1 MNPDPLDLAIEVAA
15 RAHRGQRRDGDHP
28 LPYFTHP
35 IEVLVN
41 LRHVGGVSDPRALV
55 AAVLHDTLEETDLTA
70 DEIEAQFGSQVRALV
85 VELTRKEPS
94 DDERAGL
101 TKSEIWSLRS
111 EMLLSEIQR
120 MSPAAQTV
128 KLADRLSNVR
138 EGKRTKRNGKLE
150 RYLAQ
155 TRRILEIV
163 SRDVNPGLWDA
174 IQAELPA
181 GA

>member
-1 MNPDPLDLAIEVAA
+1 
-15 RAHRGQRRDGDHP
+15 
-28 LPYFTHP
+28 
-35 IEVLVN
+35 
-41 LRHVGGVSDPRALV
+41 
-55 AAVLHDTLEETDLTA
+55 
-70 DEIEAQFGSQVRALV
+70 
-85 VELTRKEPS
+85 
-94 DDERAGL
+94 
-101 TKSEIWSLRS
+101 
-111 EMLLSEIQR
+111 